1 VDSLRKFPIKE
12 FLTGG
17 GQSKDPHAWRSG
29 MSGFPGHSLLG
40 VLPGKRTCEDAG
52 VDKGEQYCYVSHRLK
67 APFKP
72 IKASKWFVSQLGA
85 HLESSMNNKT
95 IQYRAK
101 CKEFKFRDVLLI
113 RSREDKRSD
122 GKYDYDLLY
131 T

>member
-1 VDSLRKFPIKE
+1 ML
-12 FLTGG
+12 
-17 GQSKDPHAWRSG
+17 
-29 MSGFPGHSLLG
+29 GFPGHSLLG

-131 T
+131 TVKEFSPGAGNREYKIYNQTIKRN